1 MLLGLVCLFYLIN
14 VFSILLFS
22 LLLSFASLVGCVRLL
37 FFAFQVLQDVFLKF
51 RFFLLF
57 EIVFKFLDS
66 QTCFPSKATS
76 ENVRF
81 PPFSSIFVLYFPF
94 STVRFPLATLA
105 LLTCSICSLRR
116 DTNPWPYSM
125 SIVYRTFVC
134 LHKNLARNRFI
145 RVSVKFEFPGRTPR
159 TACRSNCSTGLSGFL
174 PRRKLTGWVR
184 INIQEHNEENIDRC
198 LRNGISSRLIYS

>member
-1 MLLGLVCLFYLIN
+1 MEISLMLLGLVCLFYLIN

-81 PPFSSIFVLYFPF
+81 PPFSSIFSLHFPF
-94 STVRFPLATLA
+94 SNVGFLLATLA

-145 RVSVKFEFPGRTPR
+145 RVSVKFASPGRTPR
-159 TACRSNCSTGLSGFL
+159 TACRSNCSTEPSGFL
-174 PRRKLTGWVR
+174 PRGKLTGWVR
-184 INIQEHNEENIDRC
+184 INI
-198 LRNGISSRLIYS
+198 